1 MPRRRPIIRSRRRR
15 PVAWRAC
22 AALLA
27 ASLGFA
33 ALGARA
39 HNPCPRAFTAPAL
52 ARLRPA
58 ALASLAGSGCV
69 SAQVYLGLD
78 YIYGRDV
85 RRDPVRAVS
94 WLRRAASSG
103 DIYAQYTVADMY
115 AGGQGVERSW
125 SKAAYWYRRAA
136 GHGSAYA
143 QGRLGALYA
152 QGRGVA
158 RDRVTAL
165 MWLDLAGPSQPRAVR
180 RLKSLKARATSRQW
194 RRAKARARAWRRRHG
209 G

>member
-1 MPRRRPIIRSRRRR
+1 MPRHRPIIRSRPRR

-33 ALGARA
+33 ALGARGGS
-39 HNPCPRAFTAPAL
+39 PCPRAFTAASL

-78 YIYGRDV
+78 YVYGRDV
-85 RRDPVRAVS
+85 RRDPVRAIS
-94 WLRRAASSG
+94 WLRRAASAG
-103 DIYAQYTVADMY
+103 NAYAQYTVADMY

-136 GHGSAYA
+136 EQGSVYA

-158 RDRVTAL
+158 QDRVSAL
-165 MWLDLAGPSQPRAVR
+165 MWLDLAGPSQPRAAK
-180 RLKSLKARATSRQW
+180 RLKSLKAQATPRQW
-194 RRAKARARAWRRRHG
+194 RRAKAQARAWRRRHG